1 MLALSRPLSPQDTG
15 GTRSLHRRVLGIAV
29 PMILSNLTIPL
40 LGMVDTAV
48 VGHLDSPI
56 YLGAVA
62 VGGTLFNVIYMGLNF
77 LRMGTTGVT
86 AQAHG
91 RGDGSAMR
99 DALGRSLLLASG
111 LAAILLLLQWPI
123 RSLGLSLI
131 GADHGVSAAA
141 ATYFDIRIWAAPAVL
156 ADYVLLGWFLGLQ
169 DARAPLAMM
178 ATINGVNMA
187 LDVALVI
194 GMGMDVDGV
203 ALASVIA
210 EYAGLVLALALARR
224 RLRENP
230 GAWHAGVLLTWSGFG
245 DLATIN
251 ANIFVRTICLVGS
264 FAFFTAQAARFGEV
278 ILAAN
283 AILLSLQSTMAYGL
297 DGFAHA
303 AEALVGRAIGQGNRS
318 LFRASVKACAIWSAG
333 IALVF
338 SLLYATGGRPLIGL
352 LTDLAAVRA
361 ATLTYLPWMVLSP
374 LLSVWAFL
382 LDGIFIG
389 ATRAREMR
397 NNMLAAVLLVYIP
410 AWYLLRGFGNHGLW
424 AALML
429 FLAARGAGLGL
440 SFARIERSAGFVA
453 A

>member
-1 MLALSRPLSPQDTG
+1 
-15 GTRSLHRRVLGIAV
+15 
-29 PMILSNLTIPL
+29 MIVSNLTIPL

-48 VGHLDSPI
+48 VGHLDSPV

-62 VGGTLFNVIYMGLNF
+62 VGGTLFNIIYMGLNF

-91 RGDGSAMR
+91 REDGSALR
-99 DALGRSLLLASG
+99 DALARSLLMAAA
-111 LAAILLLLQWPI
+111 LAAALLVLQWPI
-123 RSLGLSLI
+123 RELGLTLI
-131 GADHGVSAAA
+131 GADPGVTRAAVR
-141 ATYFDIRIWAAPAVL
+141 YYDIRIWAAPAVL
-156 ADYVLLGWFLGLQ
+156 ADYVMLGWFLGMQ
-169 DARAPLAMM
+169 DARSPLAMM
-178 ATINGVNMA
+178 ATINGINVV
-187 LDVALVI
+187 LDVSFVI

-210 EYAGLVLALALARR
+210 EYAGLALAVVLVRR
-224 RLRENP
+224 HLRTNP
-230 GAWHAGVLLTWSGFG
+230 GTWHARALRAWAGFRE
-245 DLATIN
+245 LASIN

-264 FAFFTAQAARFGEV
+264 FAFFTAQGARFGE
-278 ILAAN
+278 ITLAAN
-283 AILLSLQSTMAYGL
+283 AILLALQSTMAYGL

-303 AEALVGRAIGQGNRS
+303 AEALAGRAIGRGDRA
-318 LFRASVKACAIWSAG
+318 LFRASVKACTIWSAG

-338 SLLYATGGRPLIGL
+338 SAIYALAGHPIIHL
-352 LTDLAAVRA
+352 LTDLPAVRTA
-361 ATLTYLPWMVLSP
+361 AASYLPWMVLSP

-397 NNMLAAVLLVYIP
+397 DNMLVAVFAVYLP
-410 AWYLLRGFGNHGLW
+410 AWYLLRDFGNHGLW

-440 SFARIERSAGFVA
+440 SFTRIERSAGFVPV
-453 A
+453 